1 MMKEFFNLFT
11 QETKAVI
18 EGLIGHAPKVGE
30 ANEYEAQSQTA
41 INAPAVVANIS
52 VNQNAKMVFI
62 LPALLAS
69 GLFDLMLGEEELSG
83 KEDIGDDELDSS
95 KEITSN
101 ILGAL
106 STTLGAQKH
115 LPKLAFDIAGISF
128 VAPDSA
134 IELNSFSKLYSFS
147 LEIPDIISSQI
158 AIAVDSA
165 FLAIL
170 GLGDESA
177 EEASAS
183 AGASANNLSA
193 EEIRNIGLIMDVRLA
208 IRVRIG
214 SKSMLL
220 KDVLSMDI
228 GSVIELNQLAN
239 DPLEILI
246 GDKVVAM
253 GEVVIVDGNFG
264 IQITQIGSKKER
276 LEQLR

>member
-18 EGLIGHAPKVGE
+18 EGLIGHAPKVGD
-30 ANEYEAQSQTA
+30 ASEYEASSQTA
-41 INAPAVVANIS
+41 INPPAVIANIS

-106 STTLGAQKH
+106 STALGAQKQM
-115 LPKLAFDIAGISF
+115 PKLAFEIAGISF

-134 IELNSFSKLYSFS
+134 IELGNFSKLYSFS
-147 LEIPDIISSQI
+147 IEIPDMISSQI

-170 GLGDESA
+170 GLS
-177 EEASAS
+177 EENEQENSS
-183 AGASANNLSA
+183 SNNVSSLSA
-193 EEIRNIGLIMDVRLA
+193 DEIKNIGLIMDVRLA

>member
-1 MMKEFFNLFT
+1 MMMKEFFNLFT

-83 KEDIGDDELDSS
+83 KEDIGDDELDS

-253 GEVVIVDGNFG
+253 GEVVIVDGKFWHTNHANR
-264 IQITQIGSKKER
+264 QQKR
-276 LEQLR
+276 AP